1 MWKTISSSIFYY
13 SLFSQVLMLIAKL
26 KALEL
31 FYKDRGALL
40 PSQKVM
46 QANGLNK
53 AWENNDFTIKGF

>member
-1 MWKTISSSIFYY
+1 
-13 SLFSQVLMLIAKL
+13 MLIAKL